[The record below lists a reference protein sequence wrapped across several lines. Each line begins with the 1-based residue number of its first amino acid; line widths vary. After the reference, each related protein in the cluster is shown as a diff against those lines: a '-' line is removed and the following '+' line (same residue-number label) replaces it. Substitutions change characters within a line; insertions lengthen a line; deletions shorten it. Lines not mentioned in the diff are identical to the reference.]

1 MTSIRTGSGNAT
13 ARTGATSARQAT
25 VVRLRPSP
33 RERLA
38 GAAATLAIAVIVT
51 GVPVALV
58 MVFGN
63 PVPSKLPGQDV
74 LTAPV
79 STGTILAVV
88 AALVWLAWLHFVVC
102 LAVETVSAVRA
113 KGLPR
118 PVPLGAASQPLA
130 RRLVITAMLLLAAA
144 GAFDRDSGGGGGG
157 AEPRIRPSVSAAPP
171 VLAEENLA
179 AERAAQ
185 RSAERHTDLASPP
198 AQARVPAVAYDGEF
212 LPGTKI
218 YTVQPPKGR
227 YHDNLWD
234 IAERHLGAGRRYR
247 EIFELNKGRDQ
258 PTGGRLQLARLIHP
272 GWVLVMPPD
281 ATGVDVAPAPQPP
294 VPPDQTAPDQ
304 TAPDQTA
311 PEPLAARPD
320 AAGTGDRLPE
330 HFDES
335 GLSTAP
341 AEQSSAAEAGAS
353 AAPAEDDGVSGREL
367 LAAGLLAAGLLSG
380 LSTLR
385 ELQRRRR
392 PHGAQLPIPDPDAAD
407 VEVTMRLAADPDGS
421 AALDRALRVLAAQ
434 CAQSGR
440 AFPEVFAVR
449 LTPSQIELL
458 MAALPADPPPEP
470 FFVTPDG
477 RWAADRE
484 AVLTRAGVDEQPLA
498 AVRPPLPGLVGIG
511 RDVDHDDIHVLIDL
525 EAARGLVGV
534 SGEPQ
539 LVREFLTAAAAELAT
554 NGWSGRVAVTCVGL
568 DDGLADLAPGRSQL
582 APTLDEALDQLE
594 DRRPATAD
602 QPGIESVFTGRLG
615 GRRGDLF
622 VPDYLVVGVPPTPA
636 QAERMAALAGGGHLA
651 RVGVLTSGPAPG
663 LRWRIELADTA
674 KVPMLDLEVTP
685 QLLTHDTLRRVA
697 ALATTA
703 GREPDPP
710 TTPWAAP
717 PTEPKRVHLRSVSE
731 QPVVEVR
738 VLGPLEVAGITLD
751 EARRSARTEELA
763 TFLALH
769 HDRVS
774 RERLVASLWPGG
786 ATDESVTAALR
797 RTRDW
802 LGADPYTHQPLLSGG
817 DDGPWRLSGPVRL
830 DWAEFQTLVLRG
842 QHDDLSQALALVRG
856 SLLAGRPRGRY
867 AWLARMTVE
876 YDVPVLVAD
885 TAHRVARVAL
895 LRGEIE
901 AAASA
906 ARTGLGLDR
915 DCLPLWRDLLD
926 AEGRRDPEAARRV
939 AEIVR
944 DRFGRRVDPATR
956 AVVARVLGEEAGGE
970 AAG

>member
-1 MTSIRTGSGNAT
+1 MASIRTSSGNAT

-33 RERLA
+33 PERLA
-38 GAAATLAIAVIVT
+38 GAAATLAIAAIVT

-58 MVFGN
+58 MVFGSPLPN
-63 PVPSKLPGQDV
+63 TLPGRDV
-74 LTAPV
+74 MTAPA
-79 STGTILAVV
+79 STDTILAVV

-102 LAVETVSAVRA
+102 LVVETVSAVRA
-113 KGLPR
+113 KGVPR

-144 GAFDRDSGGGGGG
+144 GAFDRDGGG
-157 AEPRIRPSVSAAPP
+157 ADAGTRPAVSATVPAM
-171 VLAEENLA
+171 AEENVA
-179 AERAAQ
+179 AQRAAQ
-185 RSAERHTDLASPP
+185 RSAERHADRAAPP
-198 AQARVPAVAYDGEF
+198 AHARVPAVAYDGEF
-212 LPGTKI
+212 PPGTKI

-258 PTGGRLQLARLIHP
+258 PTGGRLELARLIHP

-281 ATGVDVAPAPQPP
+281 ATGADVVPATQPP
-294 VPPDQTAPDQ
+294 EPPAE
-304 TAPDQTA
+304 TA
-311 PEPLAARPD
+311 PEPLAPPDVAR
-320 AAGTGDRLPE
+320 TGDRLPE
-330 HFDES
+330 NVDES
-335 GLSTAP
+335 GVPTTPADPTTS
-341 AEQSSAAEAGAS
+341 AEQSRATET
-353 AAPAEDDGVSGREL
+353 GVSGREL
-367 LAAGLLAAGLLSG
+367 LAAGLLAASLLSG

-392 PHGAQLPIPDPDAAD
+392 PHGARLPVPDPDAAD

-458 MAALPADPPPEP
+458 MATLPADPPPEP
-470 FFVTPDG
+470 FVVTPEG
-477 RWAADRE
+477 RWAVDRD
-484 AVLTRAGVDEQPLA
+484 AVLTRAGVDEQALA
-498 AVRPPLPGLVGIG
+498 ALRPPLPGLVGIG

-525 EAARGLVGV
+525 EAASGLVGV
-534 SGEPQ
+534 SGEPR
-539 LVREFLTAAAAELAT
+539 LVRGFLTAAAAELAT
-554 NGWSGRVAVTCVGL
+554 NGWSGRLTVTCVGL
-568 DDGLADLAPGRSQL
+568 DDGLADLARGRIQL
-582 APTLDEALDQLE
+582 AATLDGALDLLE
-594 DRRPATAD
+594 TRRAATVD
-602 QPGIESVFTGRLG
+602 QPRLESVFTGRLG

-622 VPDYLVVGVPPTPA
+622 VPGYLIVAVPPTPA
-636 QAERMAALAGGGHLA
+636 QAERMAALASGGHLA
-651 RVGVLTSGPAPG
+651 RVGVLTSGPAPEP
-663 LRWRIELADTA
+663 RWRIELADTA
-674 KVPMLDLEVTP
+674 KVPMLGLEVTP
-685 QLLTHDTLRRVA
+685 QLLTRDTLRRVA

-710 TTPWAAP
+710 TTPWAAAP
-717 PTEPKRVHLRSVSE
+717 ADPKRVHLRSVSE

-751 EARRSARTEELA
+751 EARRSARTEELIA
-763 TFLALH
+763 FLALH
-769 HDRVS
+769 PDRVS
-774 RERLVASLWPGG
+774 REQLVAALWRGG

-802 LGADPYTHQPLLSGG
+802 LGADPHTHQPLLSGG
-817 DDGPWRLSGPVRL
+817 DDGPWRLSGSVRL

-842 QHDDLSQALALVRG
+842 LHDDLSQALALIRG

-901 AAASA
+901 AAAAA
-906 ARTGLGLDR
+906 ARTGLGVDR
-915 DCLPLWRDLLD
+915 DCLPLWRDLMD

-939 AEIVR
+939 VEVVR

-956 AVVARVLGEEAGGE
+956 AVVARVLGEETGGE
-970 AAG
+970 AAGW